1 MRTFTRSAL
10 TSILTTSLDF
20 AVLAALVELGHV
32 GSTLATFIGTVVG
45 SSSNF
50 AINRVWAFRTD
61 GAAGPQAARYV
72 ASQLGSAILHTS
84 GVWLLVRL
92 DVRYLIAKV
101 VVAVAAYLV
110 WNYPMNRW
118 FVFRYGQAPPDPTHV
133 VNAATNAS

>member
-1 MRTFTRSAL
+1 MKTFTRSAL
-10 TSILTTSLDF
+10 TSIFTTSLDF

-50 AINRVWAFRTD
+50 AINRAWAFRTN
-61 GAAGPQAARYV
+61 GAAGPQAARYL
-72 ASQLGSAILHTS
+72 ATQLGSAALHTS

-92 DVRYLIAKV
+92 DVRYMVAKV
-101 VVAVAAYLV
+101 VVSIAAYLA

-118 FVFRYGQAPPDPTHV
+118 FVFRYGQAPPEPAQV